1 MISRLIVVLFR
12 KNGERPPEDLA
23 KLFFDS
29 FSKRVSSMEAEVR
42 EFQSSLSGLRT
53 SMDRGQVSDLV
64 LLERLQGL
72 EARIAECME
81 WVRKV
86 AETVSTRD
94 VARRAGTLEESR
106 EERPALREERVYERP
121 VTARILSPRGDVGSL
136 PSITTPT
143 ELEAL
148 SLLAREGAKT
158 APEIGRL
165 VGRSREHTARLMKK
179 LLDEGYVLRDQARVP
194 FRYSLSERV
203 KQVFEESPK
212 TKVEEEESVSVP
224 QT

>member
-1 MISRLIVVLFR
+1 MLGLFR
-12 KNGERPPEDLA
+12 KSGEVSSEDLV

-29 FSKRVSSMEAEVR
+29 FSKRVSGMEVEVR
-42 EFQSSLSGLRT
+42 EFQSCVSGLRT

-72 EARIAECME
+72 EARIVECME
-81 WVRKV
+81 WIRKV
-86 AETVSTRD
+86 AEIVSALD
-94 VARRAGTLEESR
+94 KPRRIGTIEESR
-106 EERPALREERVYERP
+106 LEMPVRREELVYERP
-121 VTARILSPRGDVGSL
+121 IRTRIVSPRGDVGSL

-179 LLDEGYVLRDQARVP
+179 LLDEGYVLREQTRIP

-203 KQVFEESPK
+203 KQVFKEPPK
-212 TKVEEEESVSVP
+212 TRVEGEDSVSVP

>member
-1 MISRLIVVLFR
+1 
-12 KNGERPPEDLA
+12 
-23 KLFFDS
+23 
-29 FSKRVSSMEAEVR
+29 
-42 EFQSSLSGLRT
+42 
-53 SMDRGQVSDLV
+53 MDRGQVSDLV

-72 EARIAECME
+72 EVRIAECME

-94 VARRAGTLEESR
+94 VARRTGTVEESR
-106 EERPALREERVYERP
+106 VERP
-121 VTARILSPRGDVGSL
+121 VVREELVYEPPVRARILSPRGDVGSL

-165 VGRSREHTARLMKK
+165 VGRSREHIARLMKK
-179 LLDEGYVLRDQARVP
+179 MLDEGYVLRDQARVP

-203 KQVFEESPK
+203 KQVFEQPPK
-212 TKVEEEESVSVP
+212 PRVEEKESVSVP

>member
-1 MISRLIVVLFR
+1 MSRLILGLFR
-12 KNGERPPEDLA
+12 KSREKPSEDLA

-29 FSKRVSSMEAEVR
+29 FSKKVSAMEAEVR
-42 EFQSSLSGLRT
+42 VFQSGLSGLRI
-53 SMDRGQVSDLV
+53 SVDRGQVSDLV

-72 EARIAECME
+72 EARIVECME
-81 WVRKV
+81 WVRRV
-86 AETVSTRD
+86 AETVS
-94 VARRAGTLEESR
+94 ARGVVRRTGTAEESR
-106 EERPALREERVYERP
+106 VEKPVLQEELVYERP
-121 VTARILSPRGDVGSL
+121 VRTRILSPRGDLGSL

-203 KQVFEESPK
+203 RQVFEEPQK
-212 TKVEEEESVSVP
+212 TRAEEKESVSVP

>member
-1 MISRLIVVLFR
+1 LFR
-12 KNGERPPEDLA
+12 KSDERSPEDLA

-29 FSKRVSSMEAEVR
+29 FSKRVSSMETEVR
-42 EFQSSLSGLRT
+42 EFQSSMSGLRT

-64 LLERLQGL
+64 LLERLQEL
-72 EARIAECME
+72 EAKIAECME

-94 VARRAGTLEESR
+94 VARRAGTMEESR
-106 EERPALREERVYERP
+106 VDRPALRKELVYERP
-121 VTARILSPRGDVGSL
+121 VKARILSPRGDVGSL

-165 VGRSREHTARLMKK
+165 VGKSREHTARLMKK
-179 LLDEGYVLRDQARVP
+179 LLDEGYVLRDQARIP

-203 KQVFEESPK
+203 KQVFEVPPK

>member
-1 MISRLIVVLFR
+1 MSRLILGLFR
-12 KNGERPPEDLA
+12 KNVEKPPQDIA

-29 FSKRVSSMEAEVR
+29 FSKRVSAIEIEVR
-42 EFQSSLSGLRT
+42 DFHSSLSRLRT

-64 LLERLQGL
+64 LLEHLQGL

-81 WVRKV
+81 WVQKV
-86 AETVSTRD
+86 AEKVSARDTVRRSET
-94 VARRAGTLEESR
+94 VEEARLEKPIIQQE
-106 EERPALREERVYERP
+106 LVYERP
-121 VTARILSPRGDVGSL
+121 VRRRILSPSGDLGSL

-179 LLDEGYVLRDQARVP
+179 LLDGGYVLRDQARVP

-203 KQVFEESPK
+203 KEVFEEPSKPRAGG
-212 TKVEEEESVSVP
+212 EESVSVP

>member
-1 MISRLIVVLFR
+1 
-12 KNGERPPEDLA
+12 
-23 KLFFDS
+23 
-29 FSKRVSSMEAEVR
+29 
-42 EFQSSLSGLRT
+42 
-53 SMDRGQVSDLV
+53 MDRGQVSDLV
-64 LLERLQGL
+64 LLDRLQGL
-72 EARIAECME
+72 EGRIAECME
-81 WVRKV
+81 WVRRV
-86 AETVSTRD
+86 AETLSARD
-94 VARRAGTLEESR
+94 EARETKILAESR
-106 EERPALREERVYERP
+106 PDKQIRQQGLVYERP
-121 VTARILSPRGDVGSL
+121 VRARILSPRGDAGSL

-194 FRYSLSERV
+194 FRYSLSERLR
-203 KQVFEESPK
+203 QVFEESPK
-212 TKVEEEESVSVP
+212 TMVGEEESVSVP

>member
-1 MISRLIVVLFR
+1 MILGLFR
-12 KNGERPPEDLA
+12 KSREKPSEDLA

-29 FSKRVSSMEAEVR
+29 FSKKVSAMEAEVR
-42 EFQSSLSGLRT
+42 VFQSGLSGLRI
-53 SMDRGQVSDLV
+53 SVDRGQVSDLV

-72 EARIAECME
+72 EARIVECME
-81 WVRKV
+81 WVRRV
-86 AETVSTRD
+86 AETVS
-94 VARRAGTLEESR
+94 ARGVVRRTGTAEESR
-106 EERPALREERVYERP
+106 VEKPVLQEELVYERP
-121 VTARILSPRGDVGSL
+121 VRTRILSPRGDLGSL

-203 KQVFEESPK
+203 RQVFEEPQK
-212 TKVEEEESVSVP
+212 TRAEEKESVSVP